1 MTKFI
6 QVITTT
12 ARKSDAERIGSIVIK
27 KRLGRCIQIAG
38 PVTSAYPWKGKI
50 EKAKEWVCSIK
61 TEKRLYKK
69 LENAIKK
76 AHSYETPE
84 IIAIPIVAGSKEY
97 LSWLGGKE

>member
-1 MTKFI
+1 MTKFV

-12 ARKSDAERIGSIVIK
+12 ATKSDAERIGSIVIK
-27 KRLGRCIQIAG
+27 KGLGRCVQVAG
-38 PVTSAYPWKGKI
+38 PVVSTYPWKGKI

-69 LENAIKK
+69 LEAAIKK
-76 AHSYETPE
+76 AHKYDVPE